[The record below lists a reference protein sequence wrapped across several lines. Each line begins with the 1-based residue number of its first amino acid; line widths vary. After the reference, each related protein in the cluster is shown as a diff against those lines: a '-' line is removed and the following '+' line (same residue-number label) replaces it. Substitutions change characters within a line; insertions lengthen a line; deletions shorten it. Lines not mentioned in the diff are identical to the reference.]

1 MPAMRRLVLLCLAF
15 VACSKKEP
23 PPTAAAAAGDAATP
37 SPAADASIDAARDA
51 RAADGGTLS
60 PADRKTLLRELNRG
74 RTLAK
79 AKDWQ
84 GALAA
89 FDKALALAPDDAR
102 VLSEVGWAALQ
113 ANDLN
118 RADAANKRGLAN
130 ASEPKARAAILYNTG
145 RVAEARDQKDAA
157 RRAYTESLSLRESA
171 EVKKRLENVGGAL
184 ASDPNEGLRCT
195 KPLANV
201 AALCACL
208 AKHADDVMMLLD
220 EKPACVETKV
230 KMGDPR
236 LFGIDWGAQGD
247 SDSIT
252 GERVHLLA
260 VREGKEVRVVADLGH
275 DYEPGAFGVHNR
287 TEPKGG
293 EIRKIG
299 SRSVAVVRAEQN
311 DTDFNMAGLELC
323 TMHAKHEVV
332 CAVADAPGAT
342 KCTPP
347 LALVVESACGV
358 GVRPEEKDLD
368 ADTKE
373 ALREIEARAHQ
384 DKGKATWSLEENG
397 AVEVRVVEGSR
408 DLFQAGT
415 LRPMR
420 LF

>member
-1 MPAMRRLVLLCLAF
+1 MPAMRRRVLLCLAF
-15 VACSKKEP
+15 VACTKKDP
-23 PPTAAAAAGDAATP
+23 PPPAPGDAAAAVTVPDAGA
-37 SPAADASIDAARDA
+37 DAAREA
-51 RAADGGTLS
+51 KAADGGTLS
-60 PADRKTLLRELNRG
+60 SSDRKTLLRELNRG
-74 RTLAK
+74 RSLAK

-84 GALAA
+84 AALAA

-118 RADAANKRGLAN
+118 RADAANKRALAN

-157 RRAYTESLSLRESA
+157 RRAYTESLSLRESS
-171 EVKKRLENVGGAL
+171 EVKKRLENLGGAL
-184 ASDPNEGLRCT
+184 ATDANDGLRCT
-195 KPLANV
+195 KPVANV

-208 AKHADDVMMLLD
+208 AKHSGELMMLLD
-220 EKPACVETKV
+220 QKPACVETKV

-236 LFGIDWGAQGD
+236 LFGIDWGAEGD
-247 SDSIT
+247 SDSIV
-252 GERVHLLA
+252 GERIHLLA

-287 TEPKGG
+287 AEPKGG
-293 EIRKIG
+293 EVRKIG
-299 SRSVAVVRAEQN
+299 SRSVAVVRAEEN
-311 DTDFNMAGLELC
+311 DTDFNMAGLEMC

-332 CAVADAPGAT
+332 CAVGDAPSST

-347 LALVVESACGV
+347 LALTVESSCGV
-358 GVRPEEKDLD
+358 GVRPEDKDLD

-373 ALREIEARAHQ
+373 ALREIEGRAHH

-408 DLFQAGT
+408 DLFQAAT
-415 LRPMR
+415 LRPIR